1 MGGGGV
7 HPSIFKCAVYARTS
21 LFCVLTI
28 LLHRQ
33 SWWREGRMP
42 IYGHTVRGH
51 VISGYGRSCMGW
63 GGGMWGMGGG
73 YATGC
78 GVL

>member
-1 MGGGGV
+1 
-7 HPSIFKCAVYARTS
+7 
-21 LFCVLTI
+21 
-28 LLHRQ
+28 
-33 SWWREGRMP
+33 MP

-73 YATGC
+73 GVCDRVWCVVKSVCREVRSYSTYAHM
-78 GVL
+78 LLP